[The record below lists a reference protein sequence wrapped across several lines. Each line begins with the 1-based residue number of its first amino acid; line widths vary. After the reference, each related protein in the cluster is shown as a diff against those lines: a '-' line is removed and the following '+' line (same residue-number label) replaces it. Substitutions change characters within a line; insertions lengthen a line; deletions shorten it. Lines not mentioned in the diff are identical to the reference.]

1 MPPECTILAAVAF
14 PSLPSVFRAAL
25 PLGAA
30 LLVAAVLVACSG
42 GDPQGAFDSG
52 VRDAVG
58 QRLTFP
64 KAVVWRRG
72 GSEEARTDA
81 AVADLLRR
89 PLTATVAVQVALLNN
104 RALQA
109 EYAEVGVSYGEYVT
123 AGLLKNPTLA
133 ASGRFPDRVG
143 LVADWEAAVTQD
155 FLDALLLPLR
165 KRLAAAQLR
174 AVEAR
179 VADETLR
186 TAAETARAFYTY
198 QAHAQLIDRLQ
209 LVAEANG
216 AAADFTRSLHT
227 AGNVSDLDLVNQ
239 QALSSQSKIDVT
251 QARAQTLND
260 REAVNR
266 LLGLDGARASAWT
279 AVKSLP
285 PIPGH
290 EPAAAAL
297 EDRAVAQRL
306 DVQAARA
313 TLATTE
319 QALALRAGFSRYF
332 AGGVALGVDT
342 EREPEGENI
351 TGPTLDLELPIFNRG
366 QGEIATLRA
375 RDLQARRLLE
385 QRVIDARSEV
395 RAARAQVAANRELA
409 LAIKDTVLPQRQQ
422 VLALTLQR
430 SNGMLAG
437 AYDLL
442 TAKSNEAVAER
453 SYLEAW
459 RDYWLARA
467 DLERA
472 VGGRLNGPLPNAPGT
487 DPKR

>member
-1 MPPECTILAAVAF
+1 MPAPHRRPSPTPLALLLA
-14 PSLPSVFRAAL
+14 
-25 PLGAA
+25 AA
-30 LLVAAVLVACSG
+30 LLAGCAG
-42 GDPQGAFDSG
+42 GDPRGAFDSG

-58 QRLTFP
+58 ARLTAP

-72 GSEEARTDA
+72 GPEEARADA

-89 PLTATVAVQVALLNN
+89 PLTAQGAVQVALLNN

-109 EYAEVGVSYGEYVT
+109 EYAEVGISYGEYVT

-133 ASGRFPDRVG
+133 ASGRFPDRAG
-143 LVADWEAAVTQD
+143 LVPDWEAALTQD

-174 AVEAR
+174 AVESR

-186 TAAETARAFYTY
+186 TAAEVERAFYTY
-198 QAHAQLIDRLQ
+198 QARTQLIARLQ
-209 LVAEANG
+209 LIAETNG
-216 AAADFTRSLHT
+216 AAADFTNSLHK

-239 QALSSQSKIDVT
+239 QAAYSQSKIEVT
-251 QARAQTLND
+251 QARARTLDD

-266 LLGLDGARASAWT
+266 LLGLNGAQAAAWT
-279 AVKSLP
+279 AAKSLP
-285 PIPGH
+285 PIPAR
-290 EPAAAAL
+290 EPAAGPL
-297 EDRAVAQRL
+297 EDRAMAQRL

-313 TLATTE
+313 TLTAAE
-319 QALALRAGFSRYF
+319 QSLALRAGFSRYF
-332 AGGVALGVDT
+332 PGGIALGVDT
-342 EREPEGENI
+342 EREPEGEHI
-351 TGPTLDLELPIFNRG
+351 TGPTLDLELPIFNQG
-366 QGEIATLRA
+366 QGEIATLKA

-385 QRVIDARSEV
+385 QKIIDARSEV
-395 RAARAQVAANRELA
+395 RAARARVAADRELA
-409 LAIKDTVLPQRQQ
+409 LSIKDTVLPQRQQ

-430 SNGMLAG
+430 YNGMLAG

-442 TAKSNEAVAER
+442 TAKANEAAAER
-453 SYLEAW
+453 SYLDAW

-472 VGGRLNGPLPNAPGT
+472 VGGRLTGPLPNAPT
-487 DPKR
+487 REAKP

>member
-1 MPPECTILAAVAF
+1 MPLPTRAAAILLAA
-14 PSLPSVFRAAL
+14 
-25 PLGAA
+25 
-30 LLVAAVLVACSG
+30 ACLAGCAG

-58 QRLTFP
+58 QRLAFP

-72 GSEEARTDA
+72 GPEEAQADA
-81 AVADLLRR
+81 AVVDLLRR
-89 PLTATVAVQVALLNN
+89 PLTAQGAVQVALLNN

-109 EYAEVGVSYGEYVT
+109 EYAEVGISYGEFVT
-123 AGLLKNPTLA
+123 AGLLRNPSLT
-133 ASGRFPDRVG
+133 ASVRFPDHRSSY
-143 LVADWEAAVTQD
+143 LSDWEGALAQD

-174 AVEAR
+174 AVEGR

-186 TAAETARAFYTY
+186 TAAEVERAFYTY
-198 QAHAQLIDRLQ
+198 QARRQLIDRLQ
-209 LVAEANG
+209 LIAETNG

-239 QALSSQSKIDVT
+239 QAVYSQSQIDVT

-260 REAVNR
+260 REAVSR
-266 LLGLDGARASAWT
+266 LLGLDGAPASAWT
-279 AVKSLP
+279 AAKSLP

-290 EPAAAAL
+290 EPAVGAL

-313 TLATTE
+313 TLAAAE

-332 AGGVALGVDT
+332 ASGVSVGVDT
-342 EREPEGENI
+342 EREPEGEHI
-351 TGPTLDLELPIFNRG
+351 TGPTLDLELPVFNQG
-366 QGEIATLRA
+366 QGEIATLKA

-385 QRVIDARSEV
+385 QKIIDVRSEV
-395 RAARAQVAANRELA
+395 RAARAQLAANRELA
-409 LAIKDTVLPQRQQ
+409 LAIKGTVLPQRQQ

-430 SNGMLAG
+430 YNGMLAG

-442 TAKSNEAVAER
+442 TAKANEAAAER
-453 SYLEAW
+453 SYLDAW

-467 DLERA
+467 DLERV
-472 VGGRLNGPLPNAPGT
+472 VGGPLTGPLPGPVEA

>member
-1 MPPECTILAAVAF
+1 MLAGCAD
-14 PSLPSVFRAAL
+14 
-25 PLGAA
+25 
-30 LLVAAVLVACSG
+30 

-52 VRDAVG
+52 VRDAVTR
-58 QRLTFP
+58 RLPTP

-72 GSEEARTDA
+72 GPEEAQADA
-81 AVADLLRR
+81 AVADKLRR
-89 PLTATVAVQVALLNN
+89 PLTASTAVQVALLNN

-109 EYAEVGVSYGEYVT
+109 EFAEVGISYGEYVT

-133 ASGRFPDRVG
+133 ASGRFPDHAG

-174 AVEAR
+174 VVETR

-186 TAAETARAFYTY
+186 TAAEVERAVYTY
-198 QAHAQLIDRLQ
+198 QARRQLIDRLQ
-209 LVAEANG
+209 LVAETNG

-239 QALSSQSKIDVT
+239 QALYSQSKIDVT
-251 QARAQTLND
+251 QARAQTLSD

-266 LLGLDGARASAWT
+266 LLGLDGAQASAWT
-279 AVKSLP
+279 AAQSLP

-290 EPAAAAL
+290 EPAMGTL

-313 TLATTE
+313 TLAAAE
-319 QALALRAGFSRYF
+319 QTLALRAGFSRYF
-332 AGGVALGVDT
+332 PSGVKLGVDT
-342 EREPEGENI
+342 EREPEGEHI
-351 TGPTLDLELPIFNRG
+351 TGPTLDLELPVFNQG
-366 QGEIATLRA
+366 QGEIATLKA

-385 QRVIDARSEV
+385 QKIIDARSEV

-409 LAIKDTVLPQRQQ
+409 LAIRDTVLPQRRQ
-422 VLALTLQR
+422 VLVLTLQR
-430 SNGMLAG
+430 YNGMLAG

-459 RDYWLARA
+459 RDYWIARA

-472 VGGRLNGPLPNAPGT
+472 VGGRLSGPPDGSG
-487 DPKR
+487 KR

>member
-1 MPPECTILAAVAF
+1 MTILT
-14 PSLPSVFRAAL
+14 
-25 PLGAA
+25 G
-30 LLVAAVLVACSG
+30 CSG

-58 QRLTFP
+58 QRLASP
-64 KAVVWRRG
+64 KSVVWRRG
-72 GSEEARTDA
+72 GPEEARADA

-89 PLTATVAVQVALLNN
+89 PLTAQSAVQVALLNN

-109 EYAEVGVSYGEYVT
+109 EYAEVGISYGEYVT

-133 ASGRFPDRVG
+133 ASGRFPDRAG
-143 LVADWEAAVTQD
+143 LVADWEAALTQD

-179 VADETLR
+179 VADETLQ

-198 QAHAQLIDRLQ
+198 QARAQLIDRLQ
-209 LVAEANG
+209 LVAETNG

-239 QALSSQSKIDVT
+239 QALYSQSKIDVT
-251 QARAQTLND
+251 QAHAQTLND
-260 REAVNR
+260 REGVNR
-266 LLGLDGARASAWT
+266 LLGLDGAPANAWT
-279 AVKSLP
+279 AAKSLP

-290 EPAAAAL
+290 EPAAGAL
-297 EDRAVAQRL
+297 EDRAVRQRL

-313 TLATTE
+313 TLAAAE

-332 AGGVALGVDT
+332 PSGVKLGVDN

-351 TGPTLDLELPIFNRG
+351 TGPTLDLELPIFNQG
-366 QGEIATLRA
+366 QGEIATLKA

-385 QRVIDARSEV
+385 QHVIDARSEV
-395 RAARAQVAANRELA
+395 RAARARLAANRELA
-409 LAIKDTVLPQRQQ
+409 LAIKNTILPQRQQ
-422 VLALTLQR
+422 VLAFTLQR
-430 SNGMLAG
+430 YNGMLAG

-442 TAKSNEAVAER
+442 TAKSNEATAER
-453 SYLEAW
+453 NYLEAW
-459 RDYWLARA
+459 RDYWLTRV

-472 VGGRLNGPLPNAPGT
+472 VGGRLTGPLPITIGEQG
-487 DPKR
+487 KR